1 MVYSNRKKIKL
12 NEGEKLAD
20 KFWLNPDSKMIWVN
34 ENHIKTI
41 LENPV
46 LFEYDGKESLD
57 KLLEYFLKINGK
69 CAMNYS
75 SVDNFYEKANDCIE
89 HRKLAI
95 FEHHIYEK
103 GFVWCEYDDKTN
115 ILILRSSSFDF
126 LKEALDDLKEHLNSF
141 KEVHLYTVHYNGHIL
156 NNVLSTKNEIQFF
169 LEEMILPRKSK
180 IQKTN
185 KIINN
190 NNMKAAAVNT
200 HHKKEILSKRKVK
213 FTEKIKNF
221 INKLYA

>member
-12 NEGEKLAD
+12 NEGEMLAD

-115 ILILRSSSFDF
+115 ILILRSSSYDF
-126 LKEALDDLKEHLNSF
+126 LKEGLDDLKEHLNSF
-141 KEVHLYTVHYNGHIL
+141 KEVHLYIVHHNGHIL

-169 LEEMILPRKSK
+169 LEEMIIPRKAKVENLNKNKNNSN
-180 IQKTN
+180 IKT
-185 KIINN
+185 
-190 NNMKAAAVNT
+190 ASNT
-200 HHKKEILSKRKVK
+200 YYKKEILGKPKVK
-213 FTEKIKNF
+213 FTEKFKNF

>member
-12 NEGEKLAD
+12 NEGEMLAD

-115 ILILRSSSFDF
+115 ILILRSSSYDF
-126 LKEALDDLKEHLNSF
+126 LKEGLDDLKEHLNSF
-141 KEVHLYTVHYNGHIL
+141 KEVHLYIVHHNGHIL
-156 NNVLSTKNEIQFF
+156 NNILSTKNEIQFF
-169 LEEMILPRKSK
+169 LEEMIIPRKAKVENLNKNKNNSN
-180 IQKTN
+180 IKT
-185 KIINN
+185 
-190 NNMKAAAVNT
+190 ASNT
-200 HHKKEILSKRKVK
+200 YYKKEILGKPKVK
-213 FTEKIKNF
+213 FTEKFKNF

>member
-1 MVYSNRKKIKL
+1 VIEL
-12 NEGEKLAD
+12 NEGEMLAD

-57 KLLEYFLKINGK
+57 KLLEYFLRINGK
-69 CAMNYS
+69 CAMNYT

-89 HRKLAI
+89 HKKLSI
-95 FEHHIYEK
+95 FEHHVYEK

-115 ILILRSSSFDF
+115 ILILRSSSFEF
-126 LKEALDDLKEHLNSF
+126 LKEAIDDLKEHLNEF
-141 KEVHLYTVHYNGHIL
+141 KEIHLYTVMNTGY
-156 NNVLSTKNEIQFF
+156 VLQHRLVGEDEIK
-169 LEEMILPRKSK
+169 LYLHEMILPRKAKIVNKEPVQPTPKLKTVSK
-180 IQKTN
+180 I
-185 KIINN
+185 
-190 NNMKAAAVNT
+190 VNT
-200 HHKKEILSKRKVK
+200 NHKPTKTSFIGKVK
-213 FTEKIKNF
+213 RF

>member
-1 MVYSNRKKIKL
+1 VIEL
-12 NEGEKLAD
+12 NEGEMLAD
-20 KFWLNPDSKMIWVN
+20 KFWLNPDSKMIWVS

-46 LFEYDGKESLD
+46 LFEYDGKENLD

-89 HRKLAI
+89 HKKLSI

-115 ILILRSSSFDF
+115 ILILRSSSYEF
-126 LKEALDDLKEHLNSF
+126 LKEAIDDLKEYLDQF
-141 KEVHLYTVHYNGHIL
+141 KEIHLYTVMNTGYVIKNRLVG
-156 NNVLSTKNEIQFF
+156 KNEID
-169 LEEMILPRKSK
+169 LYLYEMILPRKAK
-180 IQKTN
+180 ILNKEPVKPTPKLKTAN
-185 KIINN
+185 KS
-190 NNMKAAAVNT
+190 ANT
-200 HHKKEILSKRKVK
+200 NHKSTKISFIAKVK
-213 FTEKIKNF
+213 RF